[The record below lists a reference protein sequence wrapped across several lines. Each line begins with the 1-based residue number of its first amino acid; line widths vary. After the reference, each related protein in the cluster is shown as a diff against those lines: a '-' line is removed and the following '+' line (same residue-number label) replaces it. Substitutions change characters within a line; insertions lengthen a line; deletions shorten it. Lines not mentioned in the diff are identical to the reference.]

1 MYNRGQF
8 RTARYNS
15 IRQYHN
21 LFTSAK
27 QTPAL
32 VHSVTK
38 IGSPMEV
45 GQILSTRHACH
56 HEELQTLLEVSA
68 CLTELYTLC
77 VSIPVPVY
85 ARLHTSRLYYIL
97 YHLHI
102 YTLCK
107 FKAWPQ
113 KTLLLTWRFFFI
125 YYFGWSRTESMLTQS
140 SKLERAGIPHE
151 EPVHVSMAFYA
162 RYTSTCVW
170 VVNHRNIT
178 HILSP
183 NVEECSCLLCE
194 MFSTL

>member
-77 VSIPVPVY
+77 VSTPVPVH
-85 ARLHTSRLYYIL
+85 ARRHTSRLYYIL

-107 FKAWPQ
+107 FTAWPQ
-113 KTLLLTWRFFFI
+113 KTLLLTWRFFLFI
-125 YYFGWSRTESMLTQS
+125 ILVWVELSLVDPVFQTRKSWHPARRTCTRVDALLCQ
-140 SKLERAGIPHE
+140 
-151 EPVHVSMAFYA
+151 VHVYMCLSCQ
-162 RYTSTCVW
+162 SQE
-170 VVNHRNIT
+170 HHT
-178 HILSP
+178 HLISKRWR
-183 NVEECSCLLCE
+183 
-194 MFSTL
+194 M